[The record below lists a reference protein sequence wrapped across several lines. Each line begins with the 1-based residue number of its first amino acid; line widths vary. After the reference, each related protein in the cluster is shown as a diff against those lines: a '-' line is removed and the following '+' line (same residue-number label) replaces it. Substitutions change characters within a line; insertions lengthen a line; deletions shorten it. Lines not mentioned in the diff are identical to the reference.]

1 MRGESCVQVM
11 TKFFTNLM
19 RKYLP
24 DPFVFAIGLTLLT
37 MVLGVA
43 LQNKSVFQMAQY
55 WGKGF
60 WSLLAFTAQMATML
74 ATGFVLAKAPFVDK
88 GVNVI
93 TKFCKTPRAAIIVAT
108 LVGSVGSYL
117 NWGFGLIVG
126 ALVARKLALTIKGIH
141 YPLIMAA
148 AYSGFVFY
156 GSGFTGTI
164 PILIASKGHFLEKS
178 MGVVPLSE
186 TIFSTPII
194 IINLIL
200 FVTLPL
206 LNAYAM
212 PRNSKDVVEIDP
224 KVFGEQTASA
234 AQKAV
239 SNEEQTIADKMNNSY
254 LLNLLIGVIG
264 FAYIAYYFSTG
275 GALDINTINFTIIF
289 LGLLLMGSPAK
300 YIAALNEGA
309 KAVSG
314 IILQYPFYAG
324 IMAMMGGS
332 DLVTTMAR
340 WFVDIS
346 TAQTLP
352 FWGLVS
358 SFFINFF
365 APSAGGHWV
374 IQGPFMMEAAK
385 MLGADPGKTAM
396 AVMLGN
402 AWNDLVQP
410 FWLLP
415 TLAISGLRLSD
426 VMGYTVLCML
436 WTTVVFSVGILVWGY
451 M

>member
-1 MRGESCVQVM
+1 MQAL
-11 TKFFTNLM
+11 TKFFTALM

-37 MVLGVA
+37 LVLGVV
-43 LQNKSVFQMAQY
+43 LQGKSVFQMVQF

-60 WSLLAFTAQMATML
+60 WSLLAFTTQMATML
-74 ATGFVLAKAPFVDK
+74 ATGYVLAKAPLVDK
-88 GVNVI
+88 GVAVVL
-93 TKFCKTPRAAIIVAT
+93 KYCKTPRMAIIVAT
-108 LVGSVGSYL
+108 LIGGIGSYL

-126 ALVARKLALTIKGIH
+126 ALVARKLAANIKGVH

-178 MGVVPLSE
+178 MGIVPLSD
-186 TIFSTPII
+186 TIFSAPVLIM
-194 IINLIL
+194 NLVL
-200 FVTLPL
+200 LLTLPL

-212 PRNSKDVVEIDP
+212 PRNPKDIIELDP
-224 KVFGEQTASA
+224 KVF
-234 AQKAV
+234 
-239 SNEEQTIADKMNNSY
+239 EEQPAAKQTQSAKDQTFAEKLNNSY
-254 LLNLLIGVIG
+254 LLNLLIGVTG
-264 FAYIAYYFSTG
+264 FAYLGFYFMNG
-275 GALDINTINFTIIF
+275 GALDINTINFIIIF
-289 LGLLLMGSPAK
+289 LGLLMMRSPIHYVSTMA
-300 YIAALNEGA
+300 EGA
-309 KAVSG
+309 KAVGG
-314 IILQYPFYAG
+314 IILQFPFYAG
-324 IMAMMGGS
+324 IMGMMGGS
-332 DLVTTMAR
+332 DLVTTMAK

-346 TAQTLP
+346 TTQTLP

-365 APSAGGHWV
+365 APSAGGHWT
-374 IQGPFMMEAAK
+374 IQGPFMIEAAK
-385 MLGADPGKTAM
+385 MLGADVGKTSM

-415 TLAISGLRLSD
+415 TLAISGLKLSD
-426 VMGYTVLCML
+426 IMGYTVVCML
-436 WTTVVFSVGILVWGY
+436 WTTIVFSVGVLIWGY